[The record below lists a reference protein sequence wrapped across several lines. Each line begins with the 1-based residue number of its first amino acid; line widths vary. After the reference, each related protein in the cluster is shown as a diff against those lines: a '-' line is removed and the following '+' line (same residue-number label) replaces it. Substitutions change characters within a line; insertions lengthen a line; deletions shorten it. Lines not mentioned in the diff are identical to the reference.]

1 MRIWD
6 KYLKCKEYAE
16 KKQITQRTNEQ
27 WNFYNDKQWEGLES
41 GGEILPFFNFIKPI
55 CRYKVATICS
65 NNMTAN
71 YSDLM
76 NRPEY
81 EELYKKLNE
90 DFSANWER
98 ANMDRISWL
107 AVKTAAIEGD
117 SFTYFGDHLM
127 KDVDVLGET
136 EILFGDEQCQDIQ
149 SQPYIIIRERL
160 DVNEI
165 RKLAEENGI
174 DEAERMMIQ
183 PDRENNYLVGN
194 RDDVDE
200 DSKATAIV
208 YYEKIDG
215 IIHMARAVQNCEFVP
230 LHPVKYKVGDDYSG
244 EGLKYYPF
252 IKYTWESQPNN
263 ARGHSEVRAHI
274 PNQIKSNQVL
284 AQRAIAVA
292 QCSYPKMAYDSTAVA
307 NPEALDTI
315 GGVIE
320 VTGAVQGVNQM
331 VGYLNPATISNDAQS
346 LSNDLREVTR
356 ELAGAS
362 EATLGQIDP
371 TRVAASAVAALKDSS
386 SVNVNEQVSSFRE
399 YVEQIARLWLPLQV
413 VYAPDKLQSV
423 LGAIPLSE
431 VETLEP
437 DIRVDV
443 SQDTPWTKEAR
454 QQTLDNLLEQQQ
466 ITFDE
471 YVHLLPDNSIVPKN
485 ELLKAL
491 AQRQIQQQEMA
502 AQQQEMAQQ
511 PQEIQPPEQ
520 SPIPQ

>member
-1 MRIWD
+1 MWVR
-6 KYLKCKEYAE
+6 
-16 KKQITQRTNEQ
+16 R
-27 WNFYNDKQWEGLES
+27 S
-41 GGEILPFFNFIKPI
+41 
-55 CRYKVATICS
+55 
-65 NNMTAN
+65 
-71 YSDLM
+71 LM
-76 NRPEY
+76 
-81 EELYKKLNE
+81 
-90 DFSANWER
+90 FSPPA
-98 ANMDRISWL
+98 SS
-107 AVKTAAIEGD
+107 VT
-117 SFTYFGDHLM
+117 TYF
-127 KDVDVLGET
+127 EPP
-136 EILFGDEQCQDIQ
+136 F
-149 SQPYIIIRERL
+149 P
-160 DVNEI
+160 
-165 RKLAEENGI
+165 
-174 DEAERMMIQ
+174 
-183 PDRENNYLVGN
+183 
-194 RDDVDE
+194 
-200 DSKATAIV
+200 
-208 YYEKIDG
+208 
-215 IIHMARAVQNCEFVP
+215 F
-230 LHPVKYKVGDDYSG
+230 KVGDDYSG

-252 IKYTWESQPNN
+252 IKYTWEAQPNN

-386 SVNVNEQVSSFRE
+386 SVNVNEQVSTFRE

-423 LGAIPLSE
+423 LGATPLSE

-454 QQTLDNLLEQQQ
+454 QQTLDNLLEKQQ

-511 PQEIQPPEQ
+511 PQEPPEQ